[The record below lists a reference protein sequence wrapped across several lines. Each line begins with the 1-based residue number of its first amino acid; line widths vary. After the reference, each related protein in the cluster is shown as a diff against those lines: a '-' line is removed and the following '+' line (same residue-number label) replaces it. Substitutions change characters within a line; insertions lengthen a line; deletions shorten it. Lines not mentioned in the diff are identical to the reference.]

1 MSFRIRSWTTAEL
14 ASEGT
19 ALAAAVAVLEWH
31 GRVDVCESLWRI
43 GKEMRDAVSLA
54 LKASGLGGVC
64 IEGIDPMWFLRFDS
78 AELEGRFL
86 RSAAEHG
93 ALFKRGPYNF
103 ASLAHDDDAIR
114 EIEAAASNA
123 FVAIQEELA
132 AGT

>member
-1 MSFRIRSWTTAEL
+1 
-14 ASEGT
+14 
-19 ALAAAVAVLEWH
+19 
-31 GRVDVCESLWRI
+31 
-43 GKEMRDAVSLA
+43 
-54 LKASGLGGVC
+54 
-64 IEGIDPMWFLRFDS
+64 MWFLRFDS